1 MLDRVLR
8 PCCPIILAL
17 TLVVASA
24 DTRAQSNGSSDVFEI
39 RGVDVDI
46 TAETAV
52 KAKDRAYLAGRRQAL
67 ERLLRNSNS
76 ETAAVVHN
84 SQPRSVVKQ
93 RVN

>member
-1 MLDRVLR
+1 MTPLNEGRQTFTVEEAAEILGIGRNSAYEAIRRGEIPALR
-8 PCCPIILAL
+8 LGRR
-17 TLVVASA
+17 LVVP
-24 DTRAQSNGSSDVFEI
+24 
-39 RGVDVDI
+39 
-46 TAETAV
+46 
-52 KAKDRAYLAGRRQAL
+52 RQAL